1 MSIAKKINIFTILLA
16 LLCIINNIFY
26 VFSSFPSLSSS
37 KNLNELHLTANQ
49 LLFGAS
55 VNVN

>member
-1 MSIAKKINIFTILLA
+1 MSIAKKLNIFTILLV

-26 VFSSFPSLSSS
+26 IFSSFPSLSSS

-49 LLFGAS
+49 LLFEAS

>member
-1 MSIAKKINIFTILLA
+1 MSIAKKLNIFTILLV
-16 LLCIINNIFY
+16 LLYIINNIFY

-49 LLFGAS
+49 LLFEANI
-55 VNVN
+55 NVN